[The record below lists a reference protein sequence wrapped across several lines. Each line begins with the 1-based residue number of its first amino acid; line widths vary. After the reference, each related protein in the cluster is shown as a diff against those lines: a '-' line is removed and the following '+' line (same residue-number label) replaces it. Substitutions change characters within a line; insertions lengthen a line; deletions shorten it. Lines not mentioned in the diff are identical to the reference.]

1 MVTVLETISR
11 DLDWRESEIASMRI
25 LLSSTGISESQRKG
39 LLRAAWAML
48 YAHYEGFCKEALSI
62 FFDAVSG
69 SGVTCSELPLQT
81 KLYALNKHLC
91 GLRTMANIDLLAN
104 IVDFSSC
111 HMGASPIFPEVDTQ
125 SNLWPN
131 VLIELLEV
139 ANLSTDKVSEHRSKL
154 KVLVSRRND
163 IAHGKNNLISDVPY
177 YLTFEAAV
185 YDVMYDL
192 AFQID
197 QRLTLPP
204 YSAR

>member
-1 MVTVLETISR
+1 MITTLDTISR

-62 FFDAVSG
+62 FFDAVSN
-69 SGVTCSELPLQT
+69 SGVPCAELPPQT
-81 KLYALNKHLC
+81 KLYALNKQLC
-91 GLRTMANIDLLAN
+91 NLRSMKNTELLAN
-104 IVDFSSC
+104 IVNFSS
-111 HMGASPIFPEVDTQ
+111 HHVDASPIFPEVDTK

-139 ANLSTDKVSEHRSKL
+139 ANLSTDKVSEHQSKL

-163 IAHGKNNLISDVPY
+163 IAHGKNNFISDLPY

-204 YSAR
+204 YSA